1 MPIVRMSREVVR
13 KKARVNRRKLAATSD
28 GDIARQIAED
38 ADTAPDL
45 SRLPP
50 RAFRRAV
57 PEGRMD
63 VRAIRERT
71 GLSQAGFA
79 RRYGFSKRTLQEWEQ
94 LRREPAGPARVLLQ
108 IIERIPKQVERAL
121 SDTDAA

>member
-1 MPIVRMSREVVR
+1 MPIVRMSREAAR
-13 KKARVNRRKLAATSD
+13 KKARVNRRRLAATFD
-28 GDIARQIAED
+28 EDIARQIGED
-38 ADTAPDL
+38 SHTAPDM
-45 SRLPP
+45 SGYPP
-50 RAFRRAV
+50 EAFRRTV
-57 PEGRMD
+57 PEGRID

-71 GLSQAGFA
+71 GLSQARFA
-79 RRYGFSKRTLQEWEQ
+79 QRYGFSKRTLQEWEQ

>member
-1 MPIVRMSREVVR
+1 MPIVRMSREAAR
-13 KKARVNRRKLAATSD
+13 KKARVNRRRLAATSD
-28 GDIARQIAED
+28 EDIARQIGED
-38 ADTAPDL
+38 SDTAPDM
-45 SRLPP
+45 SGHPP
-50 RAFRRAV
+50 EAFRRAV

-79 RRYGFSKRTLQEWEQ
+79 QRYGFSKRTLQEWEQ

-121 SDTDAA
+121 SDTDAD